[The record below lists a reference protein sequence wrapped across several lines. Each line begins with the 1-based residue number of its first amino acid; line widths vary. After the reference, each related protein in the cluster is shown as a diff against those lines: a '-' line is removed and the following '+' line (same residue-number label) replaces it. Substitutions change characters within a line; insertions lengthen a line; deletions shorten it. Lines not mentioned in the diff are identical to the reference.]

1 MLRQRIITAAW
12 LAPLTLIGL
21 FGLKGGAFALFTAV
35 IVLLGAWEWT
45 NLAGVSRGAQR
56 LKWVA
61 LMALFM
67 AAMWVGDFAYS
78 SWPLWLAA
86 IGWAVNFYWVA
97 NYPEKRQQWHGRA
110 ERLAIGLWVL
120 LTCWV
125 GFNVLRESGGV
136 WLLFVLLLVWSADI
150 GAYFAGRR
158 FGKRKLA
165 PRVSPAKSWEGV
177 YGALVATFL
186 LAVGFAFWQPMGV
199 AGGVTLVAIT
209 ALVTLVS
216 VLGDL
221 FESMLKRFRDI
232 KDSSNLLPGHGGVLD
247 RVDSLTAAI
256 PVFALFYS
264 EVLSV
269 QVAAL

>member
-21 FGLKGGAFALFTAV
+21 FGLQGGAFALFTAL

-45 NLAGVSRGAQR
+45 NLAGVTRRAER
-56 LKWVA
+56 LKLTA
-61 LMALFM
+61 LTALFM
-67 AAMWVGDFAYS
+67 AALWAGGFAYA

-97 NYPEKRQQWHGRA
+97 NYPEKRQQWQSRA
-110 ERLAIGLWVL
+110 GRLATGLWVL

-125 GFNVLRESGGV
+125 GFNVLRESGGI

-165 PRVSPAKSWEGV
+165 PRVSPGKTWEGV

-186 LAVGFAFWQPMGV
+186 LALGFALWQPMGV
-199 AGGVTLVAIT
+199 TGGVILVAMT
-209 ALVTLVS
+209 ALITFVS

-256 PVFALFYS
+256 PLFALLYS